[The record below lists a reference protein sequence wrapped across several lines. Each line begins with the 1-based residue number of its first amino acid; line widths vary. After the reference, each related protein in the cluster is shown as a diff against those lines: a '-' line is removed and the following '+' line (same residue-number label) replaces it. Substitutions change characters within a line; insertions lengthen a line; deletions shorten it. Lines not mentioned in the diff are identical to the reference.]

1 MSLPEGLTDYVSILE
16 YFGAYEVSD
25 MELYG
30 DVFKLG
36 TGFLTKADGYQRTR
50 DGKPRFEI

>member
-1 MSLPEGLTDYVSILE
+1 MSLPEGLADYVSILE

-36 TGFLTKADGYQRTR
+36 TGF
-50 DGKPRFEI
+50 

>member
-1 MSLPEGLTDYVSILE
+1 MSLPEGLADYVSILE
-16 YFGAYEVSD
+16 HFGAYEVSA

-36 TGFLTKADGYQRTR
+36 TGFLRRSGWSPFLIPEGVQ
-50 DGKPRFEI
+50 